1 MKRRLQL
8 ICQDTS
14 SAPNSLSS
22 IFIAICILKYALS
35 GASGATSID
44 GGRPENFQQAGCW
57 LPLCNAPG
65 GILADLVAFQGQHM
79 VLTSSSSFVS
89 KIWHVDIKDICH
101 IGILCSLYMFSLPSH
116 PWYSRPPS
124 STRVSFLS
132 RFIHWMNPK
141 YDIMRT
147 KNICHIGM
155 TCILNQRNTD
165 IWDTLH

>member
-1 MKRRLQL
+1 MKRSLQL
-8 ICQDTS
+8 ICQDNIKCTKFS
-14 SAPNSLSS
+14 FLNLHCHLHLEIRIISCIRCIMYWWRYTREFSA
-22 IFIAICILKYALS
+22 
-35 GASGATSID
+35 G
-44 GGRPENFQQAGCW
+44 W